1 LRLRARRLPS
11 GSLPLRDISPWSPL
25 FDEHPGSP
33 SFRPQRF
40 SRSRRFAPPRSLQ
53 AYFIPLPR
61 PGFRFRGFLPRTSR
75 LTSSVLRLLSPLA
88 SSSYRWQATSAS
100 SRRVDLRILIQLE
113 IRNHRGGVSPADDP
127 YPLVRPCSYGL
138 CFGNLGDGVS
148 TTSAR
153 DLFVR
158 RSLCSVR

>member
-1 LRLRARRLPS
+1 M
-11 GSLPLRDISPWSPL
+11 
-25 FDEHPGSP
+25 F
-33 SFRPQRF
+33 
-40 SRSRRFAPPRSLQ
+40 
-53 AYFIPLPR
+53 
-61 PGFRFRGFLPRTSR
+61 
-75 LTSSVLRLLSPLA
+75 RLLSPLA
-88 SSSYRWQATSAS
+88 PSSYWWQATSAS

-127 YPLVRPCSYGL
+127 FPLMRPCSYGL
-138 CFGNLGDGVS
+138 IFGNLGDGVS